1 MNKIPEIHI
10 FFSLDFQVAQVDR
23 ELGLLGDERE
33 AKSRKLNQK
42 RVQHVS
48 TLQQL
53 GMNICD
59 CTFLMIAV
67 KIGNLLANRVTLFPG
82 QLFVYIL
89 KSMEKNHSNLH
100 FNLPES
106 RRR

>member
-1 MNKIPEIHI
+1 LKSPSSSNESPAAIQTKLQQVKELEEEVNVI
-10 FFSLDFQVAQVDR
+10 FHLLMYSQYNQIFIQVAQVDR

-53 GMNICD
+53 GMKY
-59 CTFLMIAV
+59 FLSF
-67 KIGNLLANRVTLFPG
+67 LANFLDDC
-82 QLFVYIL
+82 
-89 KSMEKNHSNLH
+89 KSNHTA
-100 FNLPES
+100 FCFF
-106 RRR
+106 